1 METLDSDQWKRGSF
15 WKLTATSIRDCNG
28 WKPSYVRESSNSKGE
43 TYVRRKGIAPQ
54 MEAYSV
60 LALLSSL
67 RSQTVSTMGGL
78 PRSST
83 LGLPMLEDGASYVAC
98 GTLGSTRKA
107 HLALWG
113 HSWIVTLQDPMPFPR
128 CLVSVC
134 GWGPACNTRM
144 WYPKWGGGGA
154 SESEW

>member
-1 METLDSDQWKRGSF
+1 M
-15 WKLTATSIRDCNG
+15 
-28 WKPSYVRESSNSKGE
+28 
-43 TYVRRKGIAPQ
+43 RRKGIAPQ

-107 HLALWG
+107 HLAL
-113 HSWIVTLQDPMPFPR
+113 
-128 CLVSVC
+128 
-134 GWGPACNTRM
+134 
-144 WYPKWGGGGA
+144 
-154 SESEW
+154 